1 MGRASVEGLAKL
13 SAVLLIA
20 MTTSGFQSMDDA
32 IYQRWQSFIGLTVN
46 QFSIETGLW
55 VQNMYDNAEGRV
67 FVIEWQRPL
76 GPCNIQLHATYNG
89 AGANA
94 DGWTIYRTVHQ
105 GPCGGI

>member
-1 MGRASVEGLAKL
+1 
-13 SAVLLIA
+13 
-20 MTTSGFQSMDDA
+20 MDDA
-32 IYQRWQSFIGLTVN
+32 IHQRWQSFIGKTVN
-46 QFSIETGLW
+46 QFSMDTGLW

-76 GPCNIQLHATYNG
+76 GPCNIQLHAKYNG
-89 AGANA
+89 NGANA